1 MHVAF
6 KPIHLNGRRCKDIG
20 WTIPDTSWSYAGRMI
35 KGFNALKKL
44 MFSLTFCVAGFLS
57 TPAAYSQS
65 QLCQDSVTTPDI
77 VECLASHLNLM
88 DGDLNRAYQELRTD
102 LNKADYAKLLKAQRV
117 WIKFR
122 DAECARISDY
132 ASGGTMAPILKL
144 GCLMKLTERRIAD
157 LSTNPLTGEIN

>member
-1 MHVAF
+1 VVLCPA
-6 KPIHLNGRRCKDIG
+6 KD
-20 WTIPDTSWSYAGRMI
+20 
-35 KGFNALKKL
+35 KGVNTLKYFI
-44 MFSLTFCVAGFLS
+44 FSLTFCVGGFLA
-57 TPAAYSQS
+57 TPAAFSQS

-88 DGDLNRAYQELRTD
+88 DGDLNRTYQELRAG
-102 LNKADYAKLLKAQRV
+102 LNKTDYAKLLKAQRG

-122 DAECARISDY
+122 DAECARIADY

-157 LSTNPLTGEIN
+157 LSTNPLTGEVN